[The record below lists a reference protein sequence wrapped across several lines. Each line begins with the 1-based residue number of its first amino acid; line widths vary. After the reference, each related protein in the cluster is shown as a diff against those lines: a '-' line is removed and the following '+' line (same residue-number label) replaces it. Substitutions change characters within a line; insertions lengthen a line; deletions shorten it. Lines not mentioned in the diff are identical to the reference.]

1 MVSFLDQVWDI
12 FLYLHLGNINPEER
26 DALMKAHR
34 EGDFNTKLALHEKYF
49 SATSAA
55 MLEHVDSILEEIDKV
70 ITKSDAHEIYIRNEH
85 RRLPLIHRHNDF
97 VRETFANVKSRYSP
111 EPSYPAADWQQD
123 AYNYYPENSSA
134 LSP

>member
-1 MVSFLDQVWDI
+1 
-12 FLYLHLGNINPEER
+12 
-26 DALMKAHR
+26 MKAHR

>member
-1 MVSFLDQVWDI
+1 
-12 FLYLHLGNINPEER
+12 
-26 DALMKAHR
+26 MKAHR

-70 ITKSDAHEIYIRNEH
+70 ITKSDAHEIYIKNEH
-85 RRLPLIHRHNDF
+85 RRLPLIHRHNQF

-111 EPSYPAADWQQD
+111 EPSYYTGANNNWQDDNVYQ
-123 AYNYYPENSSA
+123 NSYYPENASG